1 MDYLTVPTDKRA
13 TTPTGSIES
22 SETISSL
29 PNTSGLDAALAAA
42 SQRALS
48 YEMQIKDLEGK
59 LAEDLS
65 NSRAIDNLLREVVQ
79 GLQQTQKRSANAL
92 TGTVPYIERTL
103 RDDLETLHELGSAL
117 PEIGLQVQHIRQVYD
132 RGRDKAQ
139 ELVESL
145 EWLNTPIPLRL
156 RTIIFTHNAPV
167 SVRWKLLIR
176 SLFALAFL
184 MCMWV
189 AYITLRGAVR
199 AHRQRLV
206 WGERLMS

>member
-1 MDYLTVPTDKRA
+1 MDYLAVPTDERA
-13 TTPTGSIES
+13 TTPTASIDS
-22 SETISSL
+22 AETISSI
-29 PNTSGLDAALAAA
+29 PSTSGLDAALAAA

-79 GLQQTQKRSANAL
+79 GLQQTQKRSSTAL
-92 TGTVPYIERTL
+92 TSTVPYIDRTL
-103 RDDLETLHELGSAL
+103 QEDLETLHDLGNAL
-117 PEIGLQVQHIRQVYD
+117 PEIGMQVKHIRQVYD
-132 RGRDKAQ
+132 HGRDKAQ
-139 ELVESL
+139 ELVDSL

-156 RTIIFTHNAPV
+156 RTIIFTSNAPV
-167 SVRWKLLIR
+167 SARWKVLIR
-176 SLFALAFL
+176 FLFTLAFL
-184 MCMWV
+184 MCMWI
-189 AYITLRGAVR
+189 AWITLRGAVR